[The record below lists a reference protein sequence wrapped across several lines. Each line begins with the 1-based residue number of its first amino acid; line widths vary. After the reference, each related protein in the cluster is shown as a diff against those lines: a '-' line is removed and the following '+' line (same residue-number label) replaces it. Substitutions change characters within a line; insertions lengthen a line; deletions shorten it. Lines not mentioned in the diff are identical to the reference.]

1 MVTLPDGRAQ
11 SESSEISNKAEASEP
26 LGASRSNEIAPSDFR
41 SLANEIPTL
50 CWIANGDGYIVW
62 YNRRWHEYCGTTPE
76 QMEGWGWQS
85 VHDPEV
91 LPAVVERWAHSI
103 ATGEAFEMTFP
114 LRGADGIFRPFL
126 TRVEPVKDSSGRVAR
141 WFGVNTDVTAQVA
154 AEAALRESEER
165 FREMAD
171 SAPAPVWVTTNAGVE
186 FANEALAAFTGV
198 PAQELRGAI
207 WTALFHPD
215 DVDAFLEAR
224 RTAWEREEPYRVD
237 ARIRRADGEWR
248 WFHMISQPRR
258 DASGHMRGYVG
269 MGLDVTETR
278 RVEAELRDE
287 TRRLETLNRTGAAI
301 AGELDLQRLV
311 QTVTDA
317 GVELTGA
324 QFGAFFYNVMNQA
337 GEAYM
342 LYALSGADRSQFD
355 RFGMP
360 RATAVFHPTFVGEG
374 IIRSDDITKDPRYGK
389 SAPHHGMPEGHLAV
403 RSYLAVPVT
412 SRSGEVLGG
421 LFFGHPEPGR
431 FSERHERLLLGIAP
445 QAAVAIDNAR
455 LFTEAQREIEQRR
468 RAENHQRLLV
478 NELNHRVKNTL
489 AIVQSLAQQS
499 FKDDAPVDDARRAF
513 NARLRALAAAHN
525 LLTRENWENALLSQT
540 IATAVSG
547 TTGANAD
554 RVALSGPDVQ
564 LSPQTAVSVAMALH
578 ELCTN
583 AIKYGSLA
591 NEAGSVVV
599 SWLVT
604 GSPRNPRLQLQ
615 WVERDGPPVSPPRH
629 RGFGSRMIER
639 GLAAELRGT
648 VTMDFRPSG
657 LVCTID
663 APLPV
668 PAAGTGI

>member
-1 MVTLPDGRAQ
+1 MTTLPDDA
-11 SESSEISNKAEASEP
+11 AH
-26 LGASRSNEIAPSDFR
+26 SRSDRISGPDTVSAQPPHSETNEIADSEFR
-41 SLANEIPTL
+41 SLADEIPTL
-50 CWIANGDGYIVW
+50 CWIANADGYIVW
-62 YNRRWHEYCGTTPE
+62 YNRRWHEYCGTTPA

-85 VHDPEV
+85 VHDQKV
-91 LPAVVERWAHSI
+91 LPAVVERWTRSI

-114 LRGADGIFRPFL
+114 LRGADGVFRPFL
-126 TRVEPVKDSSGRVAR
+126 TRVQPVRDSSGRVVR
-141 WFGVNTDVTAQVA
+141 WFGVNTDVTGEVA

-171 SAPAPVWVTTNAGVE
+171 SAPAPVWVTTIEGVE
-186 FANEALAAFTGV
+186 FANEALAAFTGI
-198 PAQELRGAI
+198 PAQDLRGAI
-207 WTALFHPD
+207 WEDIFHPG
-215 DVDAFLEAR
+215 DVAAFLEQR
-224 RTAWEREEPYRVD
+224 RAAWAKQQPYQTE

-248 WFHMISQPRR
+248 WLHIIAKPRR
-258 DASGHMRGYVG
+258 DPSGGMRGYVG

-278 RVEAELRDE
+278 LVEAELREE

-324 QFGAFFYNVMNQA
+324 QFGAFFYNVLNDT

-342 LYALSGADRSQFD
+342 LYALSGAERSQFD
-355 RFGMP
+355 GFGMP

-374 IIRSDDITKDPRYGK
+374 AIRSDDIMRDPRYGK
-389 SAPHHGMPEGHLAV
+389 SAPHFGLPEGHLAV

-421 LFFGHPEPGR
+421 LFFGHSEPRR
-431 FSERHERLLLGIAP
+431 FTQRHERLMMGIAP

-468 RAENHQRLLV
+468 RAEDHQKLLV

-499 FKDDAPVDDARRAF
+499 FRDEVPPNEARRAF
-513 NARLRALAAAHN
+513 SARLSALAAAHN
-525 LLTRENWENALLSQT
+525 LLTRENWENALLSQI

-547 TTGANAD
+547 TTGANSD
-554 RVALSGPDVQ
+554 RVDLSGPDIQ
-564 LSPQTAVSVAMALH
+564 LAPQTAVSVAMALH

-583 AIKYGSLA
+583 AIKYGSLS
-591 NEAGSVVV
+591 NESGAVGV
-599 SWLVT
+599 SWRVLGT
-604 GSPRNPRLQLQ
+604 AQSPRLHLE
-615 WVERDGPPVSPPRH
+615 WTEHGGPPVEPPKS

-639 GLAAELRGT
+639 GLAAELGGT
-648 VTMDFRPSG
+648 VRLDFRASG

-663 APLPV
+663 APLPT
-668 PAAGTGI
+668 AARVGVV

>member
-1 MVTLPDGRAQ
+1 MVTLPDGPAQ
-11 SESSEISNKAEASEP
+11 SSPNGTSTGPAPSGP
-26 LGASRSNEIAPSDFR
+26 LGVAGANAIADSEFR

-62 YNRRWHEYCGTTPE
+62 YNRRWHEYCGTTPD

-91 LPAVVERWAHSI
+91 LPAVIERWTHSI
-103 ATGEAFEMTFP
+103 ETGEAFEMTFP

-126 TRVEPVKDSSGRVAR
+126 TRVQPVKDAAGRTTR
-141 WFGVNTDVTAQVA
+141 WFGVNTDVTGQVA

-171 SAPAPVWVTTNAGVE
+171 SAPAPVWVTTHEGVE
-186 FANEALAAFTGV
+186 FANEALAAFTGI
-198 PAQELRGAI
+198 PAEDLRGAI
-207 WTALFHPD
+207 WAGLFHPD
-215 DVDAFLEAR
+215 DVDAFLEER
-224 RTAWEREEPYRVD
+224 RLAWEKREPYQVE

-248 WFHMISQPRR
+248 WFHIISKPRC
-258 DASGHMRGYVG
+258 DPSGHMRGYVG
-269 MGLDVTETR
+269 MGVDVTETR
-278 RVEAELRDE
+278 LVEAELREE

-301 AGELDLQRLV
+301 SGELDLQRLV

-324 QFGAFFYNVMNQA
+324 QFGAFFYNVMNAA

-360 RATAVFHPTFVGEG
+360 RATAVFHPTFVGQG
-374 IIRSDDITKDPRYGK
+374 VIRSDDITKDQRYGK
-389 SAPHHGMPEGHLAV
+389 SAPHHGMPEGHLPV

-421 LFFGHPEPGR
+421 LFFGHPEPSR
-431 FSERHERLLLGIAP
+431 FSERHERLMLGIAP

-468 RAENHQRLLV
+468 RAENHQKLLV
-478 NELNHRVKNTL
+478 DELNHRVKNTL

-499 FKDDAPVDDARRAF
+499 FQDDVPANEARRAF
-513 NARLRALAAAHN
+513 NARLTALAAAHN
-525 LLTRENWENALLSQT
+525 LLTRENWENALLSET

-547 TTGANAD
+547 ATGANAE
-554 RVALSGPDVQ
+554 RVGLNGPDVQ

-591 NEAGSVVV
+591 IEAGSVSVNWQIV
-599 SWLVT
+599 
-604 GSPRNPRLQLQ
+604 GSPRSPRLQLE
-615 WVERDGPPVSPPRH
+615 WVERDGPPVAPPSR

-639 GLAAELRGT
+639 GLAAELRGA
-648 VTMDFRPSG
+648 VTMDFRRRG

-668 PAAGTGI
+668 PRLSAAV